1 MTTFT
6 ELIKKYGTN
15 KGENIMWASVDIL
28 SETLEKHLTDEEF
41 CTLKKKMHYL
51 MVGGRFDKEF
61 ADIQMKKFYYIDA
74 NGSKHWAPYWTEDDV
89 KAVYNEVKDSI
100 RNYNFYDFEVALN
113 MIKSD
118 YCPLLKRWFPNESD
132 EDHLRRLIALTINWL
147 DDEDNPFGDEKVW
160 LYFNSR

>member
-1 MTTFT
+1 MTLT

-15 KGENIMWASVDIL
+15 KGEDIMWASVDIL
-28 SETLEKHLTDEEF
+28 SETLEKHLSKEEF

-51 MVGGRFDKEF
+51 MVGGHFDKEF
-61 ADIQMKKFYYIDA
+61 ADMQMKKFYYTDA
-74 NGSKHWAPYWTEDDV
+74 NGQKHWAPYWTEEDV
-89 KAVYNEVKDSI
+89 KAVYNEVQNTI
-100 RNYNFYDFEVALN
+100 RDYNFYDFEVALN

-118 YCPLLKRWFPNESD
+118 YCPLLQRWFPNESE

-147 DDEDNPFGDEKVW
+147 DDEDNPFGTEKVW